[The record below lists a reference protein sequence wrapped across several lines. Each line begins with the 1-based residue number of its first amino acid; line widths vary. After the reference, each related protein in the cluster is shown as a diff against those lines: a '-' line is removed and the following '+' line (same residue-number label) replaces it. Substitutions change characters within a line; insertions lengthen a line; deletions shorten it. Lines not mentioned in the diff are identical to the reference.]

1 MSAAI
6 IDFLVSWSP
15 KIAIVVATIAAA
27 YIIIDGFLTKQT
39 MDRRIKA
46 ALLERERVRVRERS
60 KLSSGETNSRIIAF
74 LHQVSNRTKLA
85 LWLLD
90 ADTQLKLTRAGFRDG
105 NARSVFL
112 VLRLVSIAASTVTL
126 ILYSVLNEQ
135 LIWLFCT
142 PVAAFIGLRVST
154 YVLEKRAVQRD
165 REFNE
170 CAPDIIDLL
179 TICVESGMSI
189 ELAVQRVAEEM
200 GPRSEVVADELSLTT
215 AELSFV
221 PKRSDAFSNLSQRT
235 SAKTIQDLCIS
246 LVQADSFGTSIGA
259 TLRLQS
265 LEARKLRQLEAERK
279 ALSIP
284 PKLSVIMVFFFMP
297 IIFIVMLYPAISNM
311 AGMKVGF

>member
-112 VLRLVSIAASTVTL
+112 VLRLVSIAASTVIL

-135 LIWLFCT
+135 LILLFCA
-142 PVAAFIGLRVST
+142 PVAAFIGLRLST
-154 YVLEKRAVQRD
+154 YVLEKRAEQRD